1 MPDLMDREIEAYEA
15 MKDDLEKH
23 HYGKWVVIKDGK
35 LEGTYDSFLTATEE
49 AIERFGNELYLIRQV
64 GAKPISIPA
73 SVSYKLIHAES

>member
-1 MPDLMDREIEAYEA
+1 MPDLIHREIEAYEA

-35 LEGTYDSFLTATEE
+35 LEGTYDTFLTATEE

-64 GAKPISIPA
+64 GANIS
-73 SVSYKLIHAES
+73 